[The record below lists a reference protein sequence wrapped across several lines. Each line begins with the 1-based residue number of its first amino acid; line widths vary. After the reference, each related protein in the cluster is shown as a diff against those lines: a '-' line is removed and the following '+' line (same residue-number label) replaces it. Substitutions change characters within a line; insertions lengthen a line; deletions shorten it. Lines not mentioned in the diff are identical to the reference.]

1 MKAVSQALAPQ
12 PVTVD
17 VLFDDDYGQG
27 ACERGAGEEM
37 VGRGKGKWISTGDE
51 GLDECLGG
59 GLRRGCLYE
68 IAGERYG
75 QTLFLG
81 GISLTFRWTVII
93 VRRANLTLH

>member
-27 ACERGAGEEM
+27 ACERGGGEEM
-37 VGRGKGKWISTGDE
+37 AGRGKGKWISTGDE

-75 QTLFLG
+75 HFNKWMG
-81 GISLTFRWTVII
+81 GFILLTFRWTVS
-93 VRRANLTLH
+93 H